1 MGARGWAFVLVAVT
15 ALTFANTASLGF
27 VWDDHRVIEA
37 NPAVTDPGRYGLRD
51 ALRAT
56 WWGPTAPVGSNRVWR
71 PVTLVS
77 FRVDRA
83 LWGPSP
89 SGHHVTN
96 VALHALVAAL
106 VFALARRVL
115 LSRGADSPL
124 AAFGAAALFALHPL
138 RVEAV
143 ASIVG
148 RAELLAAL
156 GVLTATLA
164 TLRATEGDAHAFS
177 APEAAWRRVG
187 WAMLAVL
194 GCALGV
200 GAKENAVVAPVWAL
214 AVAAFVAR
222 REGEAWRR
230 AVSRA
235 LPAVAPMGLV
245 LGVWWLLRAN
255 VVGEYLPRTH
265 VQAIDNPLLQV
276 GAGARVLTALALQ
289 ARYLA
294 LTVFPWSLSADYSFE
309 AIPVVRSVANGWL
322 VASVVMLVA
331 FARVARRR
339 AVLDLGAGLYLLA
352 FLPTA
357 NLVLPIHVMFAE
369 RLTYLPAVGLSVALA
384 WALARVEKPWVGRVF
399 AAVLVVFALRSALRN
414 ADWESDATLFLA
426 AREVT
431 PGSARVRNNAGAAL
445 MEAGSHRAARDEFR
459 EAVRIAPEYGDAW
472 INLGIVEL
480 RLDRPREALRALER
494 ARAITPGHP
503 ALVGPLT
510 EARARVR

>member
-1 MGARGWAFVLVAVT
+1 MEARGWAFALVAVT
-15 ALTFANTASLGF
+15 ALTFANTTTLGF

-37 NPAVTDPGRYGLRD
+37 NPAVTDPARYGLRD

-56 WWGPTAPVGSNRVWR
+56 WWGPSAPVGSNRAWR

-83 LWGPSP
+83 VWGPSP

-115 LSRGADSPL
+115 ASRGADHPL
-124 AAFGAAALFALHPL
+124 AAFGAAAFFALHPL
-138 RVEAV
+138 RTDAV

-148 RAELLAAL
+148 RAESLAAL
-156 GVLTATLA
+156 GVLAATLA
-164 TLRATEGDAHAFS
+164 TLRATEGDAHDFS

-187 WAMLAVL
+187 WAMLAVV

-200 GAKENAVVAPVWAL
+200 GAKENAVVAPAWAL

-222 REGEAWRR
+222 REGEPWQR
-230 AVSRA
+230 AVARV
-235 LPAVAPMGLV
+235 LPAALPMGLA

-265 VQAIDNPLLQV
+265 VQVIDNPLLRE
-276 GAGARVLTALALQ
+276 GAGVRVLTAVALQ

-294 LTVFPWSLSADYSFE
+294 LTVFPWPLSADYSFD
-309 AIPVVRSVANGWL
+309 AIAVVRSVASGWFL
-322 VASVVMLVA
+322 VSALALVA
-331 FARVARRR
+331 FARVARRWP
-339 AVLDLGAGLYLLA
+339 VVDLGVGLYLLA

-357 NLVLPIHVMFAE
+357 NLVFPIHVMFAE
-369 RLTYLPAVGLSVALA
+369 RLTYLPAVGLSLALA
-384 WALARVEKPWVGRVF
+384 WALARAERPWVGRVF
-399 AAVLVVFALRSALRN
+399 AAMLVVFALRSAARN
-414 ADWESDATLFLA
+414 MDWESDATLFLA

-431 PGSARVRNNAGAAL
+431 PTSARVRNNAGAAL
-445 MEAGSHRAARDEFR
+445 MESGSHRAARDEFR
-459 EAVRIAPEYGDAW
+459 EAVRIAPDYGDAW

-480 RLDRPREALRALER
+480 RLDRPREALSALER

-503 ALVGPLT
+503 ALAGPLT